1 MILTGSSISQLLKCH
16 LSDTDID
23 LQFETK
29 YIVFCA
35 NKPVQL
41 HSTFLSKE
49 RAKSCLVSLSE
60 MTEFWGVF

>member
-1 MILTGSSISQLLKCH
+1 MKFIIWHLKKKKKILTGSSIPQLSKCH

-29 YIVFCA
+29 HTVFCA

-41 HSTFLSKE
+41 YSTFLRE
-49 RAKSCLVSLSE
+49 GE
-60 MTEFWGVF
+60 N

>member
-1 MILTGSSISQLLKCH
+1 MKFIIWHLKKKKKKILTGSSIPQLSKCH

-29 YIVFCA
+29 HVVFCA

-41 HSTFLSKE
+41 YSTFLRE
-49 RAKSCLVSLSE
+49 GE
-60 MTEFWGVF
+60 N

>member
-1 MILTGSSISQLLKCH
+1 MKFIIWHLNKKKKKKILTGSNISQLLKCH

-41 HSTFLSKE
+41 HSTFLSE
-49 RAKSCLVSLSE
+49 GE
-60 MTEFWGVF
+60 G